1 MPLDLTMIPHDTVI
15 ALKDSYHTQEKRRT
29 SFLPTTLAFYAG
41 VVPVV
46 FRSSHK
52 AKRGRYNDT
61 EWVNASIDIINAIER
76 SGCEFHIEGMQHIR
90 ELDGPAVFIA
100 NHMSTLETLVLP
112 SLINPVRPCT
122 FVIKPSLMDY
132 PVFGH
137 VMRSRNPIV
146 VTRDNPRQDLQ
157 TVLEEGSRRLEQGT
171 SIVLFPQTT
180 RSSTFDPSKFNSL
193 GVKLAKKAGVP
204 IVPVALK
211 TDAWKNGT
219 ILKEFGGIDRQ
230 RPIHFEFAP
239 PMDVEGNGRE
249 QHEAAA
255 VFIAGRLNKWNS

>member
-1 MPLDLTMIPHDTVI
+1 MIPHGTVF
-15 ALKDSYHTQEKRRT
+15 ALKDSYHTQKDLPT
-29 SFLPTTLAFYAG
+29 SFLPTTLSFYVG
-41 VVPVV
+41 VSAVV

-52 AKRGRYNDT
+52 AKRGRYGDT
-61 EWVNASIDIINAIER
+61 EWVNASIDIMNAIEH

-90 ELDGPAVFIA
+90 ALEGPAVFIA

-112 SLINPVRPCT
+112 SLINSVRRCT

-137 VMRSRNPIV
+137 VMRSRDPIV

-157 TVLEEGSRRLEQGT
+157 TVLEEGTRRLDLGT

-180 RSSTFDPSKFNSL
+180 RSSTFDPAKFNSL

-211 TDAWKNGT
+211 TDAWKNGS
-219 ILKEFGGIDRQ
+219 ILKEFGGIESD

-239 PMDVEGNGRE
+239 AMIVEGNGRE
-249 QHEAAA
+249 QHDATAA
-255 VFIAGRLNKWNS
+255 FITERLDKWRIADG